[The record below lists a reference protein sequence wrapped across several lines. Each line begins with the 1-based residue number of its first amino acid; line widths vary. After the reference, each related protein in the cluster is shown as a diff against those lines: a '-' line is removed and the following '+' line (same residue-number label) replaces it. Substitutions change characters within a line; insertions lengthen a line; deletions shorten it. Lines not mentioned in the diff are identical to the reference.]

1 MERCFLDF
9 SRPVESSP
17 MVQQVKTLPTMQETQ
32 KTWVWSMGWKGPLEE
47 ENGNPLLYSCLENP
61 WTEEPGGLQSKGLQ
75 RVRHDWATK
84 QEQSLRASEVL
95 SWPKVSFWV
104 FQSILWRN
112 LNEFLANQIEYIL
125 FREEN
130 NVLPVNYATGPHLER
145 DV

>member
-17 MVQQVKTLPTMQETQ
+17 MVQRVKTLPAMQETQ

-47 ENGNPLLYSCLENP
+47 ENGDPLPYSCLENP

-75 RVRHDWATK
+75 RVRYDWATK
-84 QEQSLRASEVL
+84 QEQSLRAREVL
-95 SWPKVSFWV
+95 SWLKVSVWV

-130 NVLPVNYATGPHLER
+130 NMLSVNYATGPHLER